1 MVTNHI
7 FKLFYFFLEKYSR
20 KGSSTFEGLPALLFF
35 ASAAYKTHFLNV
47 LAINSCIVIKLAFAC
62 PSSSVYISVYP
73 AFGRNTQKKE
83 KNIYSKTS
91 ILPIMETI
99 TLPKIELEQLHRELE
114 TLRNSGLYKRLLEF
128 EKNISEGK
136 RFTRADLGF

>member
-1 MVTNHI
+1 MV
-7 FKLFYFFLEKYSR
+7 SR
-20 KGSSTFEGLPALLFF
+20 
-35 ASAAYKTHFLNV
+35 Y
-47 LAINSCIVIKLAFAC
+47 
-62 PSSSVYISVYP
+62 
-73 AFGRNTQKKE
+73 KKE

-99 TLPKIELEQLHRELE
+99 TIPKMELEQLHKELE